1 MMMWRRTLVGMGIVL
16 SCAAGAF
23 GQAADTPY
31 QIRAIANLKPH
42 DTIVVSNSGA
52 SSTQP
57 SPQNGGLCA
66 NIYALS
72 ATSGLLVECC
82 ACRVAPNAM
91 AQIGVVSDILA
102 NPKKRPKSIVLKVM
116 GSSGSSE
123 VCNPGTVATGPDV
136 LVTGMLVWKDQIP
149 FTPSTL
155 SAAELAHLNSQCS
168 GLHPSASI
176 CPVCQPQ

>member
-1 MMMWRRTLVGMGIVL
+1 MWRRTLVGVGIVL
-16 SCAAGAF
+16 SGAVAAF

-31 QIRAIANLKPH
+31 QIRAIANLKPK

-82 ACRVAPNAM
+82 SCRVAPNAM
-91 AQIGVVSDILA
+91 ASIGVVSDILA
-102 NPKKRPKSIVLKVM
+102 NPKKRPKSIVLKAM
-116 GSSGSSE
+116 ASSGNND
-123 VCNPGTVATGPDV
+123 VCNPGTVATGADV

-149 FTPSTL
+149 FTSSTL
-155 SAAELAHLNSQCS
+155 SAAELSHLNSQCS
-168 GLHPSASI
+168 GLHASGNV

>member
-1 MMMWRRTLVGMGIVL
+1 MVWRRTVMGMGLVVA
-16 SCAAGAF
+16 CATTVF
-23 GQAADTPY
+23 GQSADTPY

-42 DTIVVSNSGA
+42 DTIVISNSGA

-57 SPQNGGLCA
+57 SPQNGALCA

-82 ACRVAPNAM
+82 SCRVAPNAM
-91 AQIGVVSDILA
+91 ASIGIVSDILG

-116 GSSGSSE
+116 GSTGNSD

-136 LVTGMLVWKDQIP
+136 LATGMLLWKDQIP

-155 SAAELAHLNSQCS
+155 SAAELSHLNSQCA
-168 GLHPSASI
+168 GLHATGNI